1 VSDKVVHSALGS
13 FRNIGEA
20 MQAAEEHEAASNLRP
35 YPPDVPHP
43 NYRESQ
49 WMTLCTAAEVD
60 ILRELSAR
68 LQDALDAMPKDEEGL
83 TEEVHFQHLWIGLLI
98 GSGFCKSFDR
108 AYAWASYVRYNTS
121 DLVA

>member
-1 VSDKVVHSALGS
+1 
-13 FRNIGEA
+13 
-20 MQAAEEHEAASNLRP
+20 M
-35 YPPDVPHP
+35 PPDERPKDWKSVC
-43 NYRESQ
+43 S
-49 WMTLCTAAEVD
+49 ADEVD
-60 ILRELSAR
+60 LLRELSAR
-68 LQDALDAMPKDEEGL
+68 LQDAIDAMPKDEEGL